1 MRSEPKTNI
10 LKEWLRSIVESD
22 PSITLR
28 KPKATAVAARG
39 VTVSHQLILAVLK
52 TPVCGRKKQPY
63 FTHSHLA
70 PISKLRQRFWKVTI
84 GMKHKDVGLSFSSR
98 CDVIRTKRSERRGV
112 FGEQGLSSTSVRTR
126 RELGY
131 QHLF

>member
-22 PSITLR
+22 PSIILR

-52 TPVCGRKKQPY
+52 TPVCGRKK
-63 FTHSHLA
+63 TALLHA
-70 PISKLRQRFWKVTI
+70 
-84 GMKHKDVGLSFSSR
+84 
-98 CDVIRTKRSERRGV
+98 
-112 FGEQGLSSTSVRTR
+112 
-126 RELGY
+126 
-131 QHLF
+131 

>member
-52 TPVCGRKKQPY
+52 TPVCGRKK
-63 FTHSHLA
+63 TALLHA
-70 PISKLRQRFWKVTI
+70 
-84 GMKHKDVGLSFSSR
+84 
-98 CDVIRTKRSERRGV
+98 
-112 FGEQGLSSTSVRTR
+112 
-126 RELGY
+126 
-131 QHLF
+131 